1 MDTTKKYA
9 FGVVSVLAVAVL
21 LLFGGLIVPGVAT
34 AQGESGGGGVSSSKA
49 ALIVDASGSMLDA
62 DVDGGTRMDAAKK
75 AAHELVNDLPDSA
88 NLGLLAYGMR
98 VSNAPEDHAR
108 GCQDVETLVPV
119 GKLDR
124 DLLNS
129 KIDEMTPSGYTPIG
143 NSLRAAAKE
152 LGDDGERTIILVS
165 DGIDTC
171 APPPVCEV
179 AKELA
184 GEGFDLTIHT
194 VGFKTDEEAR
204 KELECV
210 ARVSGGDFL
219 EADDTA
225 SLAKSLKFLAQRSAE
240 TYQTAGTWF
249 EYADTPEDAKWLGEG
264 RYRTKVDVPFKGDP
278 RDEMPSRFFKL
289 AIPEGHRAIVSTA
302 VLPQRQAS
310 GHARKANLHV
320 VGRDVQNANEN
331 CLSALASNLGVGST
345 FGSGYLPPEPGVRV
359 IDPEAGGENCD
370 SQEWIVP
377 TSFSLVSGVTDE
389 LTSGAEADVEV
400 VIDFEPILDEA
411 QVAKYPAPDATKTNE
426 DAPQLDFNGAT
437 DVKGGTSFSTATEVK
452 PGAYKDALVPG
463 EYRFYKIPVEYGQRP
478 VVNVRTGASERQAAD
493 TLNFKLYSPLRIDH
507 GSDSLVFYDESDE
520 GAIAG
525 DVVKYRNRELHGK
538 KDSPRAY
545 AGAYYVGVALDQ
557 GKEDDIMGVEQPFEI
572 AFDVVGE
579 KTDGP
584 DWRPTDK
591 NGPEPSDTPP
601 GDQANNSADASESTE
616 AAPAQ
621 EESEGSWLTR
631 MVMAGVIAI
640 GILVLLIGVVALIA
654 RSRRQ

>member
-1 MDTTKKYA
+1 M
-9 FGVVSVLAVAVL
+9 
-21 LLFGGLIVPGVAT
+21 
-34 AQGESGGGGVSSSKA
+34 SSSKA

-62 DVDGGTRMDAAKK
+62 DVDGGTRMDAAKR
-75 AAHELVNDLPDSA
+75 AAHELVDDLPDSA

-98 VSNAPEDHAR
+98 VSNAPEDHER
-108 GCQDVETLVPV
+108 GCQDIETLVPV

-124 DLLNS
+124 GLLNS

-143 NSLRAAAKE
+143 NSLRAAAEE
-152 LGDDGERTIILVS
+152 LGDEGERSIILVS

-194 VGFKTDEEAR
+194 VGFKTDEQAR
-204 KELECV
+204 AELECV

-264 RYRTKVDVPFKGDP
+264 RYRTKVDVPFKSDP
-278 RDEMPSRFFKL
+278 RDDMPSHFFKL

-310 GHARKANLHV
+310 GRAREANLHV
-320 VGRDVQNANEN
+320 IGRDLQNANEN
-331 CLSALASNLGVGST
+331 CRSALASGLGPGST
-345 FGSGYLPPEPGVRV
+345 YGSGYLPPEPGVRV
-359 IDPEAGGENCD
+359 IDPEKGGDNCD
-370 SQEWIVP
+370 SKEWIVP
-377 TSFSLVSGVTDE
+377 TEFSLLSGVRDE

-411 QVAKYPAPDATKTNE
+411 QVAKYPAPDADKANE

-437 DVKGGTSFSTATEVK
+437 DVKGGTSFSAATEVK

-463 EYRFYKIPVEYGQRP
+463 EYRFYKIPVEYGQQP

-507 GSDSLVFYDESDE
+507 GSDSLIFYDESEE
-520 GAIAG
+520 GAVAG
-525 DVVKYRNRELHGK
+525 DVVNYRNREQDGD
-538 KDSPRAY
+538 DSPRAY
-545 AGAYYVGVALDQ
+545 AGAYYVGVALEQ
-557 GKEDDIMGVEQPFEI
+557 GMADDIMGVEQPFEI
-572 AFDVVGE
+572 VFDVVGE

-601 GDQANNSADASESTE
+601 GDQANNSADASESKE

-621 EESEGSWLTR
+621 EESEGGGLNW
-631 MVMAGVIAI
+631 MVMAGIIAI

>member
-1 MDTTKKYA
+1 MTVRTMMMKARENFVYG
-9 FGVVSVLAVAVL
+9 FVGVLAAAAL
-21 LLFGGLIVPGVAT
+21 LLVGGFVAPGVAV
-34 AQGESGGGGVSSSKA
+34 AQGASGSKA

-184 GEGFDLTIHT
+184 GEGVDLTIHT

-210 ARVSGGDFL
+210 ARVSGGDFM
-219 EADDTA
+219 EADDSA
-225 SLAKSLKFLAQRSAE
+225 SLAESLKFLAQRDAE

-264 RYRTKVDVPFKGDP
+264 RYRTKVNVPKREHSGGHGADH
-278 RDEMPSRFFKL
+278 FFKL

-302 VLPQRQAS
+302 IIPQRAAS
-310 GHARKANLHV
+310 GRAREANLHV
-320 VGRDVQNANEN
+320 LGGNLLNPVEN
-331 CLSALASNLGVGST
+331 CRAALASDLGAGST
-345 FGSGYLPPEPGVRV
+345 YGSGFLPPEPAVRV
-359 IDPEAGGENCD
+359 IDPEKSREDCD
-370 SQEWIVP
+370 PQEWIVP
-377 TSFSLVSGVTDE
+377 TEFSLLSAARDE
-389 LTSGAEADVEV
+389 GTSGAEADVELE
-400 VIDFEPILDEA
+400 INFEPILDDSEK
-411 QVAKYPAPDATKTNE
+411 AKYPEPGEKTVDE
-426 DAPQLDFNGAT
+426 DSPSLDFNDVT
-437 DVKGGTSFSTATEVK
+437 PVKGGPSFAQATEVK
-452 PGAYKDALVPG
+452 PGAYSDALVPG
-463 EYRFYKIPVEYGQRP
+463 EYRFYKIPVEYGQQP
-478 VVNVRTGASERQAAD
+478 VVNVRTGISEREAAE
-493 TLNFKLYSPLRIDH
+493 TLNINLYSPLRIDH
-507 GSDSLVFYDESDE
+507 GSDSLIFYDEAEE
-520 GAIAG
+520 GAVVG
-525 DVVKYRNRELHGK
+525 DKVDFRNSY
-538 KDSPRAY
+538 KDSNARESGY
-545 AGAYYVGVALDQ
+545 AGYYLVGVALSQ
-557 GKEDDIMGVEQPFEI
+557 GDEDDIMGVEQPFEI
-572 AFDVVGE
+572 AFDVVG
-579 KTDGP
+579 KKVDGP
-584 DWRPTDK
+584 KWRPTEK

-601 GDQANNSADASESTE
+601 GTDKKKSDKSDDSDVQAQDES
-616 AAPAQ
+616 
-621 EESEGSWLTR
+621 GDGGFGLKN
-631 MVMAGVIAI
+631 MVMVAVGAGIV
-640 GILVLLIGVVALIA
+640 VLLAALVALIA
-654 RSRRQ
+654 VLRRK

>member
-1 MDTTKKYA
+1 MDTTKNYA
-9 FGVVSVLAVAVL
+9 FGVVSVFAVAVL
-21 LLFGGLIVPGVAT
+21 LFFGGLIVPGVAT

-49 ALIVDASGSMLDA
+49 ALIVDASGSMLDT

-108 GCQDVETLVPV
+108 GCQDIETLVPV

-143 NSLRAAAKE
+143 SSLRAAAKE

-204 KELECV
+204 AELECV

-225 SLAKSLKFLAQRSAE
+225 SLAESLKFLAQRSAE

-249 EYADTPEDAKWLGEG
+249 EYADRPEDAKWLGEG
-264 RYRTKVDVPFKGDP
+264 RYRTKVDVPKKD
-278 RDEMPSRFFKL
+278 DASSAPSRYFKL

-302 VLPQRQAS
+302 IIPQRQAS
-310 GHARKANLHV
+310 GRAREANLHV
-320 VGRDVQNANEN
+320 LGGGTENPVEN
-331 CLSALASNLGVGST
+331 CSAVLASDRGVGST
-345 FGSGYLPPEPGVRV
+345 YGSGFLPPEPAVRV
-359 IDPEAGGENCD
+359 IDPEKGGENCD

-377 TSFSLVSGVTDE
+377 TEFSLRSGARDE
-389 LTSGAEADVEV
+389 GTSGAEADVELEINFVPV
-400 VIDFEPILDEA
+400 VDDSEK
-411 QVAKYPAPDATKTNE
+411 AKYPEVGEKTVKDDSPTLE
-426 DAPQLDFNGAT
+426 FNDVT
-437 DVKGGTSFSTATEVK
+437 PVKGGPSFTQATEVT
-452 PGAYKDALVPG
+452 PGAYSDALVPG
-463 EYRFYKIPVEYGQRP
+463 EYRFYKIPVEYGQQP
-478 VVNVRTGASERQAAD
+478 VVNARTGASERDAAESL
-493 TLNFKLYSPLRIDH
+493 TFQLYSPLRMDH
-507 GSDSLVFYDESDE
+507 GNDSLIVYDEAEE
-520 GAIAG
+520 GA
-525 DVVKYRNRELHGK
+525 VVGEVVDYRNRDRGADNPESG
-538 KDSPRAY
+538 Y
-545 AGAYYVGVALDQ
+545 AGYYYVGVALDQ
-557 GKEDDIMGVEQPFEI
+557 GSEKEIMGVEQPFEI

-601 GDQANNSADASESTE
+601 GDQANNSADASESKE

-621 EESEGSWLTR
+621 EESEGGGLNW
-631 MVMAGVIAI
+631 MVMAGIIVI